1 MRRDTLN
8 NNFKKT
14 FSNEDILRFFRN
26 EMSRKEHILFV
37 KALAKDELLWE
48 KYLAVLDAMEDNDAL
63 LHEPTD
69 DCVEFVMR
77 SIKARKATQK
87 SPAAK
92 ATSKQKF

>member
-1 MRRDTLN
+1 MRRDSLN

-48 KYLAVLDAMEDNDAL
+48 RYLAILDAMEDNDAL
-63 LHEPTD
+63 LLEPAD
-69 DCVEFVMR
+69 DAVDFVLR
-77 SIKARKATQK
+77 SLKAQKATKK
-87 SPAAK
+87 SPMTK
-92 ATSKQKF
+92 ASSKKRD

>member
-48 KYLAVLDAMEDNDAL
+48 SYLAILDAMEDNDAL
-63 LHEPTD
+63 LHEPAD
-69 DCVEFVMR
+69 DSVEFVMR
-77 SIKARKATQK
+77 SLKAQKATQK
-87 SPAAK
+87 SPITK
-92 ATSKQKF
+92 PTSKRKF